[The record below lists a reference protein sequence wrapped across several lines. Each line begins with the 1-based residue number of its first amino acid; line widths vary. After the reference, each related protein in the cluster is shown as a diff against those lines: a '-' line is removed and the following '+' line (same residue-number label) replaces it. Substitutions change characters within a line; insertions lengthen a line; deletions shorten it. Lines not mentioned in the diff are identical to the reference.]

1 MKYVNFARI
10 FLGCLLLVMTE
21 VVNAYQVGVP
31 KIVVKSFP
39 IEMYGI
45 DPTTEELSFPHR
57 NPVLVSEDDVTGV
70 YNDTTQTMTLTY
82 HFTSDSTVVSIYRD
96 FNKMLQDTISVTN
109 GTEINYLLSNY
120 GQGDFVFDIRRPRND
135 SIMVSVGSFNNIE
148 MVQAG
153 IGEALYFPYAEEYT
167 MNPYNSPRTIQEYY
181 GTDGI
186 QYSYNASLGN
196 QLR

>member
-1 MKYVNFARI
+1 MEKNRLLNLFALFAVLLQPYV
-10 FLGCLLLVMTE
+10 
-21 VVNAYQVGVP
+21 VGYMYAQQIESSVIRVRTLPISFQLTDNEQLFP
-31 KIVVKSFP
+31 K
-39 IEMYGI
+39 
-45 DPTTEELSFPHR
+45 R
-57 NPVLVSEDDVTGV
+57 NPPIVSEDDVTGV

-135 SIMVSVGSFNNIE
+135 SIMVSVGSLNNIE

-186 QYSYNASLGN
+186 QYSYNASLVGCPI
-196 QLR
+196 

>member
-1 MKYVNFARI
+1 MKYVNFTRI

-70 YNDTTQTMTLTY
+70 YNDTLTFAPDY
-82 HFTSDSTVVSIYRD
+82 RQCRTTSSRHPVRASPTATTRMLLWHGLTAAAST
-96 FNKMLQDTISVTN
+96 
-109 GTEINYLLSNY
+109 
-120 GQGDFVFDIRRPRND
+120 
-135 SIMVSVGSFNNIE
+135 
-148 MVQAG
+148 
-153 IGEALYFPYAEEYT
+153 
-167 MNPYNSPRTIQEYY
+167 
-181 GTDGI
+181 
-186 QYSYNASLGN
+186 
-196 QLR
+196 